1 MPWSLLGRRR
11 RLPINSPRRRARPKP
26 MVEPLEARC
35 LLAIGVTELPAP
47 GPFFGITN
55 GPDGNLWFTELLAGK
70 VGHISPAGA
79 AVEFAVPGAIPAGI
93 TGGPDGNLWFADER
107 GNIDRITPSGTVTP
121 FGLPA
126 ASFPFAITAGPDGNL
141 WFTETV
147 TSTGQANLGRITPA
161 GAVTL
166 FPLPDRSFARGI
178 TAGPDGNLWFA
189 DASAKIGRIT
199 PGGAL
204 TEFVLSAPDAAPF
217 GITAGPDGNLWFTD
231 FHNNEV
237 GRITPAGAVTTF
249 PINADPF
256 AQPIGITAGPDG
268 NLWFIEETDNRI
280 GRITTSGV
288 VTEFAIPTE
297 HSSPANITTG
307 PDGNLW
313 FNEEGKF
320 PPAATMAFKIGRV
333 VLSTSGTAS
342 QRFVA
347 QVYIDLLARLPDL
360 SGLVAWSGAID
371 AGVSRS
377 QVILGI
383 ESSAEYRI
391 DQVEKLYN
399 HYLLRD
405 ADAAGLQ
412 QAVAFLANGAT
423 LEQLA
428 ALIAGSPEYFQIR
441 ANGMNDI
448 FLLYFYLD
456 ALKREPDGGAET
468 AFSQALAAGI
478 TRTQVAAVVFGS
490 SEYKSDLVQ
499 SYYQQFLH
507 RTAAPA
513 ELNPWVNALLQGAR
527 DEQVIAGILS
537 SDEYFARSQ

>member
-1 MPWSLLGRRR
+1 MPWSLLARRR
-11 RLPINSPRRRARPKP
+11 RSPNNSPRRRAQPKP
-26 MVEPLEARC
+26 TVESLEARC

-47 GPFFGITN
+47 GPSSGITD
-55 GPDGNLWFTELLAGK
+55 GPDGNVWFTELAAGK
-70 VGHISPAGA
+70 VGRISPAGV

-93 TGGPDGNLWFADER
+93 TRGPDGNLWFVDER

-121 FGLPA
+121 FSLPA

-147 TSTGQANLGRITPA
+147 TSTGNANVGRITPA

-166 FPLPDRSFARGI
+166 FPLPDRGFARSI

-189 DASAKIGRIT
+189 DASGKIGRIT

-204 TEFVLSAPDAAPF
+204 TEFVLSAPDASPF

-249 PINADPF
+249 PSNANLL
-256 AQPIGITAGPDG
+256 AQPTGITAGPDG
-268 NLWFIEETDNRI
+268 NVWFSEERGTPPFP
-280 GRITTSGV
+280 TT
-288 VTEFAIPTE
+288 
-297 HSSPANITTG
+297 
-307 PDGNLW
+307 
-313 FNEEGKF
+313 
-320 PPAATMAFKIGRV
+320 AFKIGRV
-333 VLSTSGTAS
+333 VLSTSGMTS

-360 SGLVAWSGAID
+360 SGLAAWSGAID
-371 AGVSRS
+371 AGVPRS
-377 QVILGI
+377 QVVLGI
-383 ESSAEYRI
+383 ENNAEYRI
-391 DQVEKLYN
+391 DQVEKLYQY
-399 HYLLRD
+399 YLLRD

-412 QAVAFLANGAT
+412 QAVAFLATGGT

-428 ALIAGSPEYFQIR
+428 ALIAGSPEYFQLR
-441 ANGMNDI
+441 SVGTAEV
-448 FLLYFYLD
+448 FLLYLYLD
-456 ALKREPDGGAET
+456 TLKRAPDGGAET

-490 SEYKSDLVQ
+490 SEYQADLVQ
-499 SYYQQFLH
+499 GYYQQFLH
-507 RTAAPA
+507 RTAAAA
-513 ELNPWVNALLQGAR
+513 ELNPWVSALLDGAR

-537 SDEYFARSQ
+537 SEEYFLRSQ